1 MQILLAEDNPVTLA
15 LLRQELEQGGHQ
27 VTTVINGEEA
37 YHRAANHPVD
47 LLVTDLQMPDW
58 DGFKC
63 IEALAAACP
72 ELPVVIHSGVDPAV
86 IEARL
91 PAGHH
96 VVATVSKEAS
106 PGSLLAAI
114 RGLDLPRR
122 QTRRRRARIVCTIGP
137 ACDRR
142 EILGRMLM
150 AGMDVARLNF
160 SHGSHADH
168 SRVLGELRAAEQA
181 WSKPLAVLQDLCG
194 PKIRVGAI
202 AGAGMELVEGAT
214 VVIQAQPVEGREGR
228 FSTICPEILPDLRL
242 HEPVLLDD
250 GLLELEVIREGREEV
265 HCRVVNG
272 GLLRSGKG
280 INLPASRLRL
290 PGVTDK
296 DYADLEWGVANG
308 LDFVAISFVR
318 QADDVLAV
326 RRFLQAR
333 GSTAQVIAKIEK
345 PEAVDAIDSII
356 EAADGI
362 MIARGDMGV
371 ELSATRVPWIQRD
384 ILKRCEAADTPVITA
399 TQMLESMTH
408 NSRPTRAEVTD
419 VTVAIREGS
428 DAVMLSGET
437 ATGTDPVRVVRTMA
451 DIIRESESHLDRI
464 EGQMEEAPESWQRGL
479 LAAVNRAGTRVT
491 LALDRH
497 GRHLPQLSKKIRN
510 HSLVLVTGSLE
521 VARRSNL
528 YHGVFPVILA
538 GEGGGYVSVLEQS
551 LEHLRHRAVVDAG
564 DLVAVLELKPEH
576 RFPYRQ
582 EGSVVFIRA

>member
-1 MQILLAEDNPVTLA
+1 VHILLAEDNPVTLV
-15 LLRQELEQGGHQ
+15 LLRQELESQGHQ
-27 VTTVINGEEA
+27 VTVVINGEEA
-37 YHRAANHPVD
+37 FHRAAHHPVD

-63 IEALAAACP
+63 IEALAACCP
-72 ELPVVIHSGVDPAV
+72 ELPVVIHSGLEPAFV
-86 IEARL
+86 EARL
-91 PAGHH
+91 PAVHH
-96 VVATVSKEAS
+96 VVAVVPKEAGPAALS
-106 PGSLLAAI
+106 AAI
-114 RGLDLPRR
+114 RDLEVPQRI
-122 QTRRRRARIVCTIGP
+122 TRRRLARIVCTIGP
-137 ACDRR
+137 ACNQRA
-142 EILGRMLM
+142 IIGRMLL

-160 SHGSHADH
+160 SHGSHEDH
-168 SRVLGELRAAEQA
+168 SRVLAELRAAEQA
-181 WSKPLAVLQDLCG
+181 WAKPLAVLQDLCG
-194 PKIRVGAI
+194 PKIRVGSV
-202 AGAGMELVEGAT
+202 AGPGMELVPGSV
-214 VVIQAQPVEGREGR
+214 VVIQAESLEGRDGR

-242 HEPVLLDD
+242 HDPVLLDD
-250 GLLELEVIREGREEV
+250 GLLELEVIREGQQEV

-272 GLLRSGKG
+272 GLLKSGKG

-296 DYADLEWGVANG
+296 DYQDLEWGVANG
-308 LDFVAISFVR
+308 VDFVAISFVR

-326 RRFLQAR
+326 KRFLQAR

-345 PEAVDAIDSII
+345 PEAVEAIDSII

-384 ILKRCEAADTPVITA
+384 ILKRCEAANKPVITA

-437 ATGTDPVRVVRTMA
+437 AAGVDPVRVVRTMA
-451 DIIRESESHLDRI
+451 GIIRESESHLDRI
-464 EGQMEEAPESWQRGL
+464 EGQQEEAPESWQRGL

-497 GRHLPQLSKKIRN
+497 GRHLPRLSKKIRN
-510 HSLVLVTGSLE
+510 HVLVLVTGSLE
-521 VARRSNL
+521 VARRSSL
-528 YHGVFPVILA
+528 YHGVIPVILA
-538 GEGGGYVSVLEQS
+538 GDGGGYVSVLEQS
-551 LEHLRHRAVVDAG
+551 LDQLRRRAVVDTG
-564 DLVAVLELKPEH
+564 DLVAVIELQPEH
-576 RFPYRQ
+576 RFPYLQ